1 MLLEAIVTTGS
12 IAAAQR
18 RLGSSY
24 AQVWKLVAA
33 MNETFSP
40 PLVSRLRGGA
50 GGGGAILTGHGRKV
64 LGSYR
69 RLERLSR
76 ARGHA
81 ELRAIGRAA
90 CHANA
95 KQRGGDAHIVGYG
108 QTQPGSTDTVE
119 SGRLDTTLAAGKYL
133 FALDQACAE
142 K

>member
-1 MLLEAIVTTGS
+1 MDSCNRHPGADLELRVTVDGRMVIGPVQAMLLEAIVTTGS

-95 KQRGGDAHIVGYG
+95 KQR
-108 QTQPGSTDTVE
+108 
-119 SGRLDTTLAAGKYL
+119 
-133 FALDQACAE
+133 
-142 K
+142 